1 MIKVIPAIDLIDG
14 KCVRLS
20 AGDFSR
26 KKIYNS
32 NPLEVAKRFE
42 DAGIQQIHVVDLDA
56 AQQGRPVNLEIIESI
71 AHQTNLIIDA
81 GGGIKNDLA
90 VAQLFDAGVHQI
102 TAGSIAV
109 KKPSLVEKWLQK
121 YGAERLILGA
131 DVNGSYIAIDAWT
144 KQSKQEIEPF
154 IKGFLEKGMR
164 YCICTDISKDGLM
177 KGPSTALYQSLIN
190 QFPPLKLIA
199 SGGVSS
205 INDIEQL
212 DRIGCHG
219 VIVGKAIYEQKI
231 SLEQLKKY
239 HYAH

>member
-26 KKIYNS
+26 KKVYDS

-42 DAGIQQIHVVDLDA
+42 DAGVQQIHIVDLDA
-56 AQQGRPVNLEIIESI
+56 AQQGRPVNLPIIESI
-71 AHQTNLIIDA
+71 AQQTNLKIDA
-81 GGGIKNDLA
+81 GGGIKDEKSI
-90 VAQLFDAGVHQI
+90 VQLFDAGVHQV

-109 KKPSLVEKWLQK
+109 RQASLVEKWLLD
-121 YGAERLILGA
+121 YGADRLILGA
-131 DVNGSYIAIDAWT
+131 DVRADYIAIDAWT
-144 KQSKQEIEPF
+144 KQSKQKIKPF
-154 IKGFLEKGMR
+154 INGFLEKGMR

-177 KGPSTALYQSLIN
+177 KGPATVLYQSLMD
-190 QFPPLKLIA
+190 QFPTLKLIA

-205 INDIEQL
+205 VHDIEQL
-212 DRIGCHG
+212 DQIGCYG

-231 SLEQLKKY
+231 SMEQLKKY
-239 HYAH
+239 HYAN